1 MAIQDATKT
10 VPVFC
15 RLYLLRFEALYG
27 AGTIIDNVAKGIDD
41 SIRSGWDGWTICCWW
56 VVEEA
61 SEGDG
66 RPVNVRNVENEARTS
81 SDVAG
86 LWMNM
91 SASAHGDRDRSRD
104 CGPGLEKI
112 GKLHR

>member
-1 MAIQDATKT
+1 MAIQDVTKT

-27 AGTIIDNVAKGIDD
+27 AGTIIDNVAKGGDD
-41 SIRSGWDGWTICCWW
+41 SIRLRWDSRTLSCWLA
-56 VVEEA
+56 VEEA

-66 RPVNVRNVENEARTS
+66 RTVNVGNVENEDQRS

-91 SASAHGDRDRSRD
+91 SASAHGGRDRSYEF
-104 CGPGLEKI
+104 GPALEKI
-112 GKLHR
+112 GKPHR